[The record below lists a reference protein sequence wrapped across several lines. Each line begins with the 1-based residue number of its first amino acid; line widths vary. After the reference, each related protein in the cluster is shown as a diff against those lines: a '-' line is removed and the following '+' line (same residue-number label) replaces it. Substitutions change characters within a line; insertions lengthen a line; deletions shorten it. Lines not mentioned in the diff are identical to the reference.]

1 MTKKPSARAVLPE
14 DRIYQ
19 RMVSAIIEKRLR
31 PGEHVNEMQLAEAY
45 GISRPRVRR
54 VLERLQMEDV
64 LEFKRNR
71 GAFIS
76 RPTVEE
82 ALDVFEARLQLEAI
96 AIRLACERATAAD
109 VARLRAHVAQ
119 ERKASGQR
127 PGNAN
132 EQAGEFHVL
141 LAEIA
146 GNRVILETIRLL
158 IRRVCLIR
166 SLYETHRA
174 LPCPVEEH
182 AHWVDLIERRDAE
195 ACLAAS
201 AQHCNHALSSLHL
214 AHEQESRRSI
224 YDADD

>member
-1 MTKKPSARAVLPE
+1 
-14 DRIYQ
+14 
-19 RMVSAIIEKRLR
+19 
-31 PGEHVNEMQLAEAY
+31 MQLAEAY

-76 RPTVEE
+76 RPIVQE
-82 ALDVFEARLQLEAI
+82 ALDVFEARLQLEAV
-96 AIRLACERATAAD
+96 AIRLACKRATIGD

-119 ERKASGQR
+119 ERKVAGEQFEK
-127 PGNAN
+127 AN
-132 EQAGEFHVL
+132 ERAGEFHAL

-146 GNRVILETIRLL
+146 GNKVIFETIRLL
-158 IRRVCLIR
+158 IRRVCLIQ

-174 LPCPVEEH
+174 LPCLVEEH
-182 AHWVDLIERRDAE
+182 EALVDLIERRDVE

-201 AQHCNHALSSLHL
+201 ARHCNRILSSLNL
-214 AHEQESRRSI
+214 ADEPKSRRSI
-224 YDADD
+224 YEADD